1 MSSQPTHLS
10 ECIPDLLRP
19 EKVREVLDRPFP
31 PELIKSRPGSFGQ
44 TLSYVEAHE
53 YITRLNEAFGVA
65 WTFEIMT
72 HDVGDQ
78 EVIVLGKLTTLGH
91 VRMAF
96 GGSQI
101 TRAKE
106 NGEPISIADDLK
118 AASTDSF
125 KKACSFLGLG
135 LHLYQD
141 GNGSVKSQSAQA
153 PHNGNRNGNG
163 TGGFNGNGN
172 GRLTSRQLEA
182 ILAIGRDKGL
192 DREQIRQM
200 AHDRFGRNLEFI
212 GKSEAS
218 SMIQELQDN
227 NGGNGAGGG
236 K

>member
-1 MSSQPTHLS
+1 MSSQPTPLS
-10 ECIPDLLRP
+10 ECIPDMLQP
-19 EKVREVLDRPFP
+19 QKVREVLDRPFP
-31 PELIKSRPGSFGQ
+31 PEAIKSRPGSFGQ
-44 TLSYVEAHE
+44 TLNYVEAHE
-53 YITRLNEAFGVA
+53 YITRLNEAFGCA
-65 WTFEIMT
+65 WSFHIVQHE
-72 HDVGDQ
+72 VGDQ
-78 EVIVLGKLTTLGH
+78 EVIALGKLSALGH

-96 GGSQI
+96 GGSTI

-106 NGEPISIADDLK
+106 SGEPVSIADDLK
-118 AASTDSF
+118 AASTDAF

-141 GNGSVKSQSAQA
+141 GNGSATATKSQPAQA

-212 GKSEAS
+212 GKSDAS
-218 SMIQELQDN
+218 SLIRELQGN
-227 NGGNGAGGG
+227 NAGGG
-236 K
+236 R